1 LTETTQRTVIEARA
15 RLALERAVG
24 EEHVLIDDDAIAPY
38 THDESPFPIVE
49 QPAAVVRPTSIEGAV
64 RAFSVLVQH
73 RLPIT
78 PRGAGSGKVGGA
90 VAAPGGVVLSLER
103 LTRILDI
110 DEKNGV
116 ARVEAGVITAE
127 LQRAVETRGLFYPPD
142 PASLAYSTLGGNIA
156 TNAGGPRA
164 LKYGVTRD
172 FVLGLDVLLPTG
184 ERVKLGHQTT
194 KGVAGYDLVGLM
206 VGSEG
211 TLGVV
216 LEATLKLLPLPAGRA
231 TAIFTFTSAEAAAR
245 TVSRVF
251 TTGVLPVT
259 IEYLDRKSI
268 DAVRAFGAPYTFSS
282 HASAALLVETDGLDD
297 DMALLALERAA
308 TAALHEGAVD
318 TEVATDVRRRR
329 DLWETRRR
337 LSEATRHIT
346 GRKVS
351 EDITVPRGELPSMV
365 ATIDALGERHRLQT
379 CAFGHA
385 GDGNLHV
392 QVLFDSDDDLPRVHA
407 LLDELFHATLAMRGT
422 ISGEHGI
429 GRAKKRWLPLEQGTD
444 VLALE
449 RRLRRAFD
457 PHGIMN
463 PGAVFDID

>member
-1 LTETTQRTVIEARA
+1 MRHKPDSTLDTKVRV
-15 RLALERAVG
+15 ALDRAVG
-24 EEHVLIDDDAIAPY
+24 AENVLVDDEAMLPY
-38 THDESPFPIVE
+38 THDEAPFPIVE
-49 QPAAVVRPTSIEGAV
+49 RPIAVVRPLTVDAAV
-64 RAFSVLVQH
+64 RAFAVLVES

-78 PRGAGSGKVGGA
+78 PRGAGSGKAGGA
-90 VAAPGGVVLSLER
+90 VAAPGGVVFSLER

-116 ARVEAGVITAE
+116 ARIEAGVITAE
-127 LQRAVETRGLFYPPD
+127 LQREVEARGLFYPPD

-184 ERVKLGHQTT
+184 ERVRLGRQTT
-194 KGVAGYDLVGLM
+194 KGVAGYDLTALI

-216 LEATLKLLPLPAGRA
+216 LDATLKLLPLPLGRA
-231 TAIFTFTSAEAAAR
+231 TAIFTFSSAEAAAR
-245 TVSRVF
+245 TVSRLF
-251 TTGVLPVT
+251 STGVLPVT

-268 DAVRAFGAPYTFSS
+268 DAVRAFGAPYSFSA
-282 HASAALLVETDGLDD
+282 HAAAALLVETDGLDD
-297 DMALLALERAA
+297 DMALVALERAA
-308 TAALHEGAVD
+308 NAAVHEGAID

-337 LSEATRHIT
+337 LSEATKRIT
-346 GRKVS
+346 GRKFS

-365 ATIDALGERHRLQT
+365 ATIDALGERHDLQT

-392 QVLFDSDDDLPRVHA
+392 QILFDTDADLPRVHA
-407 LLDELFHATLAMRGT
+407 LLDELFHATIALRGT

-429 GRAKKRWLPLEQGTD
+429 GRAKKRWLPLEQGSE

-449 RRLRRAFD
+449 RRVRRAFD
-457 PHGIMN
+457 PHAIMN
-463 PGAVFDID
+463 PGAIFDDE